1 MTHEEHS
8 GTFAYTYSAK
18 QQEEVRRIRDKYTDR
33 QESKLEQLRR
43 LDQSVTRKG
52 MPAALTLG
60 ICSCLVLGVGMSC
73 CLVWD
78 ERLFVPGIG
87 DWAGGNCRHVPG
99 LPAVQPYHPPG
110 AGAAGA
116 GDSQADGRADGPV
129 KKYGRGKGLRPRILP
144 GPEAFV
150 TKGSP

>member
-73 CLVWD
+73 CLVRA
-78 ERLFVPGIG
+78 ERLFVPGIAIG
-87 DWAGGNCRHVPG
+87 LAGI
-99 LPAVQPYHPPG
+99 
-110 AGAAGA
+110 AGMCLAYPLYSHITRRERERLA
-116 GDSQADGRADGPV
+116 PEI
-129 KKYGRGKGLRPRILP
+129 LRLTD
-144 GPEAFV
+144 ELMEQ
-150 TKGSP
+150 